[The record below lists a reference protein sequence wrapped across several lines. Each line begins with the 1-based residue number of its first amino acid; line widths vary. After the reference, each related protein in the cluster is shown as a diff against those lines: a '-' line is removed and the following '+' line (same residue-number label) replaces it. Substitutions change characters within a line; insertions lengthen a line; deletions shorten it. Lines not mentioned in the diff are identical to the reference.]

1 MAIDALD
8 AWTGGNLM
16 EGILSVWEW
25 LTDPANWTGP
35 NGIPVRTLQH
45 LFIAGAAMLIA
56 IIVAFPIGMLIGHFK
71 KFGGFVTNVG
81 NVGRAIPTF
90 ALLIIFASTDLIGVG
105 DFAAILALAVFAIPP
120 LLTNTYVG
128 VRDVDATMSDGAK
141 GMGMTDRQVIGRV
154 ELPTALPMIGAGL
167 RTTTVQVVATATLA
181 ALVGGGGLGRYVVDG
196 FALQDITLMM
206 SGVILVSAL
215 SVGVEALLALG
226 QRVLTP
232 KPLRESETS
241 NASDST

>member
-1 MAIDALD
+1 
-8 AWTGGNLM
+8 M

-25 LTDPANWTGP
+25 LTDPAHWQGP
-35 NGIPVRTLQH
+35 DGIPVRTLQH
-45 LFIAGAAMLIA
+45 LYISAAAMAIA
-56 IIVAFPIGMLIGHFK
+56 IVLAFPIGMIIGHFK
-71 KFGGFVTNVG
+71 KFGGMVTNIG

-90 ALLIIFASTDLIGVG
+90 ALLIIFASTDIIGVG
-105 DFAAILALAVFAIPP
+105 DLAAILAIAIFAIPP

-128 VRDVDATMSDGAK
+128 VRDVDASVADGAK

-215 SVGVEALLALG
+215 AVGVEAILALG
-226 QRVLTP
+226 QRILTP
-232 KPLRESETS
+232 RPLRESEGS
-241 NASDST
+241 STKST

>member
-1 MAIDALD
+1 MAAHPVDQAK
-8 AWTGGNLM
+8 GGGLM
-16 EGILSVWEW
+16 EGIMNVWEW
-25 LTDPANWTGP
+25 LTDPAHWQGP

-45 LFIAGAAMLIA
+45 LYISGAAMVIA
-56 IIVAFPIGMLIGHFK
+56 IVLAFPVGMIIGHFK
-71 KFGGFVTNVG
+71 RFGGFVTNLG

-105 DFAAILALAVFAIPP
+105 DLAAILALAIFAIPP

-128 VRDVDATMSDGAK
+128 VRDVDANVSEGAK
-141 GMGMTDRQVIGRV
+141 GMGMTDSQVIGRV

-196 FALQDITLMM
+196 FALQDVTLMM

-215 SVGVEALLALG
+215 SVGVEAILALI
-226 QRVLTP
+226 QRYLTP
-232 KPLRESETS
+232 RPLRSRESGS
-241 NASDST
+241 AKPA